1 MAPGEAH
8 NQIVVEFTRRI
19 GTVTQSSAEL
29 MVIVESMIFG
39 AMLLNMQVHGATPRV
54 ASGLVEAAV
63 QQAIERFTAK
73 VNAEG

>member
-1 MAPGEAH
+1 MKPGEAH

-29 MVIVESMIFG
+29 MVIVESMIYG
-39 AMLLNMQVHGATPRV
+39 AMLLNMQVHGVSPRV
-54 ASGLVEAAV
+54 ACGLVEAAV

-73 VNAEG
+73 VNVQG